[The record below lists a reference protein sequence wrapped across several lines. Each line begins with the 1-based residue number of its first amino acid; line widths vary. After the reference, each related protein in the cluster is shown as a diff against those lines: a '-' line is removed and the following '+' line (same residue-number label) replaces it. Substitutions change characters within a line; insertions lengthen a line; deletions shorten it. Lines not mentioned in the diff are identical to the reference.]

1 MAANYPLLFF
11 NGGGKGQAHAQGDL
25 KIFLDTKLSFPGHP
39 KTVFKNNKTIRLL
52 CKLRLG
58 LFPPFLLTI

>member
-39 KTVFKNNKTIRLL
+39 KTVFKIIKEYDFFVNLD
-52 CKLRLG
+52 
-58 LFPPFLLTI
+58 